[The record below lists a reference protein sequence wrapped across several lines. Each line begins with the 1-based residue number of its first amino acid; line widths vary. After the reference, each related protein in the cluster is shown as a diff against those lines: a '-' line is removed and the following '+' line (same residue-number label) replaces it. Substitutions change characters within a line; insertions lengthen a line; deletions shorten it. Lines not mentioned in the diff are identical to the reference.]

1 MLKVVKLRTPL
12 IPGPPNFHEQDRL
25 VLPPEHSILQHQLA
39 HLLFFTNA
47 NKMKI
52 NMKKTKVMSF
62 NMTSKFDFLPQLSFK
77 NEEPLEVIYQTRLLG
92 ATILI
97 DLTWSAQTYEITRRA
112 AKKLWD
118 WVRFKA
124 LGGKQEQLLSVYQLR
139 IRAT

>member
-92 ATILI
+92 VTISSGQP
-97 DLTWSAQTYEITRRA
+97 THMRKPE
-112 AKKLWD
+112 
-118 WVRFKA
+118 
-124 LGGKQEQLLSVYQLR
+124 EQQRSFGFG
-139 IRAT
+139 